1 MADSSDGPFDS
12 IEGAREYVRLLA
24 ETIDEAQIQI
34 ADDLERALNAGE
46 RAARRVDALRLV
58 TYKLQQLG
66 MHIGASR
73 RLLNDLRT
81 LRRLLLA
88 ERAGSSTDTAEPNE

>member
-12 IEGAREYVRLLA
+12 IEGAHEYVHLLV
-24 ETIDEAQIQI
+24 ESIDEAQIQI
-34 ADDLERALNAGE
+34 ADDLEKALNAGE
-46 RAARRVDALRLV
+46 PAVRRVDALRLV

-66 MHIGASR
+66 MHIGASS

-88 ERAGSSTDTAEPNE
+88 ERAGPATDVAEPNE